1 MFSGQRS
8 YLIMEIHSTVFISYK
23 YSMSSDYIFLQTKPG
38 KVKEYFIAVSF
49 TMFTLRVINLKILTF
64 LLQGLQELMK
74 MKAALLMILV
84 VAVSFNLCACNIP
97 GNMEEEH
104 GMYKDVRA
112 GEDMRKLIDIDGRTA
127 PTGHDYDHVCPRGI
141 YPCWIIMS

>member
-1 MFSGQRS
+1 
-8 YLIMEIHSTVFISYK
+8 MEIHSTVFISYK

-38 KVKEYFIAVSF
+38 K
-49 TMFTLRVINLKILTF
+49 
-64 LLQGLQELMK
+64 GLQELMK

-112 GEDMRKLIDIDGRTA
+112 GKDMRKLIDIDGRTA
-127 PTGHDYDHVCPRGI
+127 PIGHDYDHVCPRVFSCI
-141 YPCWIIMS
+141 PPFANLCITAKTIFNIR

>member
-1 MFSGQRS
+1 
-8 YLIMEIHSTVFISYK
+8 
-23 YSMSSDYIFLQTKPG
+23 MSSDYIFLQTKPG

-141 YPCWIIMS
+141 YPC